1 MINLKKFWTI
11 KLKITTLF
19 VALSLFILL
28 LFSGFIL
35 LRTYFI
41 IYRTIDAN
49 MKSISK
55 NIELNFSKK
64 SDCKKSL
71 KIIGNNYVIRIY
83 SKNKK
88 LIHESSLAK
97 KLKNFPDFFPRFGQ
111 YQFKTYEIKVNRKNF
126 FYLNPDIRREVEF
139 RVFCKKMKNGYILIA
154 YPTESTEESF
164 QNLLSI
170 VAWGI
175 GIFLFIITLI
185 GFYFSYNTLK
195 PIKEIIEKANY
206 ISEKSLDTRLE
217 IYSNDE
223 IGKLSET
230 LNELFERLEK
240 SFKKQKEFTANV
252 SHELKTPLSMIKL
265 SLENILKNSELNKT
279 TRNNVNN
286 VISNITRMQTLVSKL
301 LFLSQLD
308 YMENNPQFL
317 KNFKPVNI
325 SNIINIIVRDFK
337 VYFDEKDINFS
348 LIIEKN
354 KIVTKGD
361 EELLEKLF
369 FNLFLNAYKFTPNN
383 GEITV
388 KLTTEN
394 KKTVF
399 TIRNSGYGIH
409 RDKLP
414 YIFERFYK
422 VEESRNREPGSMGL
436 GLAICKSIAE
446 LHNMK
451 ISVKSEINKF
461 TEFKIII

>member
-64 SDCKKSL
+64 TDCKKSL